1 MTVTDLHRSFFLLHH
16 SLLAF
21 GFGTTFWKKSN
32 LRYYH
37 LKKSKTLAGFFA
49 TALTWDL
56 FTDLLGGDITM
67 NFCSNPP
74 VFFKKSSEIDIF
86 VLHLS
91 CSFFS

>member
-1 MTVTDLHRSFFLLHH
+1 MQKIVAVKHKIPCFMTVTDLHRSFFLLHH

-37 LKKSKTLAGFFA
+37 LKKCKTLLAGFFA

-67 NFCSNPP
+67 NFL
-74 VFFKKSSEIDIF
+74 FKPSCIF
-86 VLHLS
+86 
-91 CSFFS
+91 